1 MKKMN
6 KKVSN
11 QTSPILRWAGSK
23 RKLLPHILP
32 CIPETTARYIEPF
45 AGSCCVFLALR
56 PRRAILSDLNPTLI
70 DAYKTISRTPEE
82 VSDAVSAMPN
92 TESFYYQLRANP
104 VEQLDDI
111 SRAARFVYLNRHCF
125 NGVYRTNKN
134 GIFNVP
140 RGTKAGI
147 LPTKEH
153 FQEFAKTIRRASL
166 WAVDFEKTL
175 KQASADD
182 FVYLDPPYSNPN
194 TRFRGE
200 YGYGSFCDQDVQRL
214 VAALQ
219 GADSRGAIILLS
231 YNPTIQ
237 SLLPNWYSKGL
248 SVRRSV
254 AGFNHQRSIVTEML
268 FSNRPF
274 PSDNIQHV

>member
-1 MKKMN
+1 MDKKI
-6 KKVSN
+6 KIGN
-11 QTSPILRWAGSK
+11 QTPPILRWAGSK
-23 RKLLPHILP
+23 RKLLPHILQ
-32 CIPETTARYIEPF
+32 CIPETTTRYIEPF

-56 PRRAILSDLNPTLI
+56 PHKAILSDLNPALI
-70 DAYKTISRTPEE
+70 DTYKTIRRIPEE

-104 VEQLDDI
+104 IEQLDDV

-125 NGVYRTNKN
+125 NGVYRTNKR
-134 GIFNVP
+134 GVFNVP

-147 LPTKEH
+147 IPTKEH
-153 FQEFAKTIRRASL
+153 FQAFSKAMRKACLR
-166 WAVDFEKTL
+166 AVDFEKTL
-175 KQASADD
+175 KQASIDD
-182 FVYLDPPYSNPN
+182 FVYLDPPYSSPN

-200 YGYGSFCDQDVQRL
+200 YGYGSFCNQDEQRL
-214 VAALQ
+214 VTALQ
-219 GADSRGAIILLS
+219 AADSRGAIILLS

-237 SLLPNWYSKGL
+237 PLIPNWYSKCI

-254 AGFNHQRSIVTEML
+254 AGFNHQRTIVTEML

-274 PSDNIQHV
+274 PLDKKPHV